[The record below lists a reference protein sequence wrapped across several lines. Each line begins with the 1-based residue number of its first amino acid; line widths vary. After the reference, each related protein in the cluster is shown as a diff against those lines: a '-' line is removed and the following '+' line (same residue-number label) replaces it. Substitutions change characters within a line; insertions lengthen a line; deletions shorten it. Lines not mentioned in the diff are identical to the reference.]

1 MKQALGEKTEYA
13 AIRRVIAAIPRGSV
27 TSYGEIAVRAGLPGR
42 ARLVGRVLGDAGA
55 GVKLPWHR
63 VLRSNGR
70 FAFSPGSRGFR
81 EQRARL
87 LEEGVAVIAGRVDIA
102 RYGWQ
107 RNLDAELW
115 AMR

>member
-1 MKQALGEKTEYA
+1 MKQALGEKPEDA

-27 TSYGEIAVRAGLPGR
+27 TSYGEIATRAGLPGR
-42 ARLVGRVLGDAGA
+42 ARLVGRVLAGA
-55 GVKLPWHR
+55 GGGAKLPWHR
-63 VLRSNGR
+63 VLRSSGQ

-102 RYGWQ
+102 RYGL
-107 RNLDAELW
+107 RAHLGHAL
-115 AMR
+115 